1 MCPDSSGLHT
11 RLSPS
16 SLQENIIESQLGA
29 MPTSF
34 RAGMLR
40 RITNQQHGK
49 SGKNKRMKTL
59 LNLSV
64 ALLTACLITGCK
76 QSLPPA
82 DQSKLQV
89 VTTLF
94 PLYDFSRQIAGDKA
108 QITLLLPP
116 GVEPHS
122 FEPRP
127 GDIITINK
135 ADVFIYTGPFMEA
148 WVQDVLGGVNSRKLL
163 VIDASKGI
171 QLSSEQGHEGEVSVN
186 ETEHNHGGMDPHI
199 WVDPVLARQIVNT
212 IAEGFAAQDP
222 TNKDFYL
229 ARAKAYIEKL
239 AALDTNIRQTL
250 QPCKT
255 KTILYGGH
263 FAFGYFARRYGLDY
277 ISPYAGFSP
286 DAEPT
291 PRKITELIEKM
302 KALNSKYI
310 FYEEL
315 LEPRVA
321 RTIAES
327 TGAKLLLLHGTH
339 NISKEELE
347 GGAAYLEI
355 MEGNL
360 QRLKLALNCE

>member
-1 MCPDSSGLHT
+1 
-11 RLSPS
+11 
-16 SLQENIIESQLGA
+16 
-29 MPTSF
+29 
-34 RAGMLR
+34 
-40 RITNQQHGK
+40 
-49 SGKNKRMKTL
+49 MKTQ
-59 LNLSV
+59 LNLLA
-64 ALLTACLITGCK
+64 ALLIACLFTGCK

-116 GVEPHS
+116 GVEAHS

-135 ADVFIYTGPFMEA
+135 ANVFIYTGPFMEA
-148 WVQDVLGGVNSRKLL
+148 WVQDVLGGINNKKLL

-171 QLSSEQGHEGEVSVN
+171 QLA
-186 ETEHNHGGMDPHI
+186 TEEHREEEASQHADEHDHNGADPHI
-199 WVDPVLARQIVNT
+199 WVDPVLAQQIVT
-212 IAEGFAAQDP
+212 AIANGFAAQDSA
-222 TNKDFYL
+222 NKDFYL
-229 ARAKAYIEKL
+229 ANAKAYTEKL
-239 AALDTNIRQTL
+239 AALDTKIRQTL

-291 PRKITELIEKM
+291 PKKIAELIEKM
-302 KALNSKYI
+302 KTLKSKYI

-327 TGAKLLLLHGTH
+327 TGAQLLLLHGAH
-339 NISKEELE
+339 NISKEELAK
-347 GGAAYLEI
+347 GVTYLEI
-355 MEGNL
+355 MEANL